1 MNERNFSVQSSLEA
15 NYLNIALEN
24 PVELDYTAIKVIKE
38 DCPDFLLPLR
48 MVDVNNQITFR
59 YRLTNMTALA
69 YCSMHFKKKE
79 FLRFYMALIAPFI
92 EGRDWFLKEHYL
104 CINPKYVYVNKD
116 FSKLYYIYIPEN
128 SYRNSD
134 EEIIAFLRGVLDN
147 ITMMDDSGFLVQ
159 LYQYFNKGQV
169 TLGNLYALLQK
180 EEQSAAA
187 AQSVSMS
194 GLRQS
199 APDDPQPASGFWQ
212 SAPGVGRTDGAGS
225 RTLPEAA
232 AMEWQKKGPILQRA
246 VKGAEEKKENVK
258 QIENNIGNE
267 TPASDDE
274 LMALLFGEKGK
285 KKGKERAKKEKPVK
299 EKSVKER
306 PEKGGFGLFG
316 KKKEKKQSHIE
327 GAKIAGYEQPM
338 PQSIPEPMQQ
348 PFGCASGAAAPQ
360 SLELSDYTE
369 IAEDDSCQNAA
380 GRLELIASF
389 QPGAPQQI
397 RLDFT
402 GTHITVGRASSD
414 TTQPDIPF
422 SSEFRRIGRMHI
434 RIERNN
440 DLLYVI
446 DLGSANHT
454 SLDGQ
459 ILIPNT
465 PYLLKAGAEL
475 VFTPKY
481 PVRYRVIL

>member
-24 PVELDYTAIKVIKE
+24 PVELDFIAIKVIKE

-48 MVDVNNQITFR
+48 MVDVNGQITFR

-69 YCSMHFKKKE
+69 YSSMRFRKKE

-92 EGRDWFLKEHYL
+92 EGRDWFLKEHYI

-147 ITMMDDSGFLVQ
+147 ITIMGDSGFLVQ

-187 AQSVSMS
+187 V
-194 GLRQS
+194 QS
-199 APDDPQPASGFWQ
+199 A
-212 SAPGVGRTDGAGS
+212 APGFQQGAAGYSQPVLSYSQSGGTDGGTIPKA
-225 RTLPEAA
+225 AA
-232 AMEWQKKGPILQRA
+232 AMERQKKDLILQRT
-246 VKGAEEKKENVK
+246 VKGTEEKKENIN
-258 QIENNIGNE
+258 QIENKIGNGMSS
-267 TPASDDE
+267 SDDE

-285 KKGKERAKKEKPVK
+285 KKGKERTKK

-306 PEKGGFGLFG
+306 PEKSGFGLFG
-316 KKKEKKQSHIE
+316 KKKEKKRSHIE
-327 GAKIAGYEQPM
+327 GSEAADNRQLM
-338 PQSIPEPMQQ
+338 PQPAPHPDE
-348 PFGCASGAAAPQ
+348 CAAMLQ
-360 SLELSDYTE
+360 SLEASDYTE
-369 IAEDDSCQNAA
+369 IVEDDICQSTA

-389 QPGAPQQI
+389 QPGAPQRI
-397 RLDFT
+397 GLDFA
-402 GTHITVGRASSD
+402 GTQITVGRASSD
-414 TTQPDIPF
+414 MMQPDVPF
-422 SSEFRRIGRMHI
+422 SSEFRKVGRMHI
-434 RIERNN
+434 RIERKNGQF
-440 DLLYVI
+440 YVI

-465 PYLLKAGAEL
+465 PYLLLAGSEL
-475 VFTPKY
+475 IFTPKY
-481 PVRYRVIL
+481 PVRYRVVL